1 MYHSGYHGNI
11 GCSQYIFIQN
21 VILQGNLEP
30 NICVKIAIRFSI
42 RPKIAVSHGNLGRLT
57 DFSLQG
63 AGCLGGRTGKFVLYR
78 GGG

>member
-42 RPKIAVSHGNLGRLT
+42 SPKIAVSHGNLGRLT

-63 AGCLGGRTGKFVLYR
+63 AGCLGEEGWKICALQ
-78 GGG
+78 GG